1 MYFKLCRFFSHD
13 VNMALKSSRKL
24 CVKFK
29 VMKDKKKVRDCKNNV
44 LKEGKGA
51 SVKCLVLHFNGS
63 KLEVKE
69 EP

>member
-1 MYFKLCRFFSHD
+1 
-13 VNMALKSSRKL
+13 MALKSSRKL